1 MSYWVIREW
10 RLGKMEVGR
19 NEKVNEWLERKSE
32 NEFID
37 KMKDREKFQLIAS
50 ELLGVSDIWSE
61 SHNVRIW
68 VGPPL
73 EE

>member
-1 MSYWVIREW
+1 
-10 RLGKMEVGR
+10 MEVGR

-50 ELLGVSDIWSE
+50 ELLGVSDI
-61 SHNVRIW
+61 
-68 VGPPL
+68 
-73 EE
+73 